1 MGRVL
6 ASAVDSGAPVWWS
19 VRRTMTDS
27 EAVMWRMEADP
38 RLRSPVA
45 AVEEVLSR
53 RSHLRGGS

>member
-1 MGRVL
+1 MGQVL
-6 ASAVDSGAPVWWS
+6 DSAVDSGAPVEWG

-45 AVEEVLSR
+45 AVEVLSR
-53 RSHLRGGS
+53 RPHLRGGS